1 MHTIEVPSSPTRFA
15 IVLGAVVIAFSGA
28 AFAQQMPNPYGPN
41 INLATAK
48 KVAAAALAKATE
60 MNLNMVFAVVDTGG
74 QLVYLERADV
84 VQWGSIE
91 VAIHKAKASVQ
102 YKRPTLAL
110 ENVVKANITYLTLD
124 GITAIEGGVPIVEAG
139 KIIGA
144 IGVSGGSS
152 TQDGQVAGVGAAL
165 IK

>member
-1 MHTIEVPSSPTRFA
+1 MRSLKLTVA
-15 IVLGAVVIAFSGA
+15 LCVLALFIAGS

-41 INLATAK
+41 IGLDAAK
-48 KVAAAALAKATE
+48 KVAAAAAKEAA
-60 MNLNMVFAVVDTGG
+60 NLKINICTAIVDTGG
-74 QLVYLERADV
+74 NLVYFERFDV
-84 VQWGSIE
+84 VQWGSID

-102 YKRPTLAL
+102 YKRATLAL
-110 ENVVKANITYLTLD
+110 ENVVKSNITYLTLD
-124 GITAIEGGVPIVEAG
+124 GISAIEGGVPIIEGG

-152 TQDGQVAGVGAAL
+152 VQDGQVAGAGAAV